1 MGAQSPRAAGRNDA
15 TDLNARRVRF
25 DADALALPLA
35 VRPVAPGDRIGVPG
49 VGTRKLQDVLVD
61 AKVPREQRGLVP
73 VVADADGAV
82 VWVPGLVRSGTARL
96 TATTTR
102 VLELQFEAEDD
113 DE

>member
-1 MGAQSPRAAGRNDA
+1 V

-25 DADALALPLA
+25 DADARLPLA
-35 VRPVAPGDRIGVPG
+35 VRPVAGRPHRVPG
-49 VGTRKLQDVLVD
+49 VGTRKLQDVFVD
-61 AKVPREQRGLVP
+61 AKVPRERRGLLP

-96 TATTTR
+96 TSTTTR